1 VETAVRT
8 WQARSLAWRQEAV
21 ARLRDALS
29 PEALAALEDGIRGCL
44 IAEGTPPCA
53 LDVAGRVAVDKALD
67 MRATL
72 PACAVWREA
81 QATPRAA
88 VSGEAGTVVPAD
100 GGARHAS

>member
-1 VETAVRT
+1 MRP
-8 WQARSLAWRQEAV
+8 WQERSLAWRQEAV
-21 ARLRDALS
+21 ARRRDARS
-29 PEALAALEDGIRGCL
+29 PEALAAVEDGIRGRL
-44 IAEGTPPCA
+44 IAEGTPPFA
-53 LDVAGRVAVDKALD
+53 RDVAGRVAVDKVLA

-81 QATPRAA
+81 QATPREA